1 VNSME
6 TVELTEKKIE
16 ELSRQPVI
24 ESKVRKSN
32 DGKWLIHQTKIT
44 DIKPVGYFEKVLEG
58 DF

>member
-1 VNSME
+1 ME

-44 DIKPVGYFEKVLEG
+44 DIKPVGYFERVLEG